1 MPVKRF
7 LITTAAVMLASTAAF
22 ASPVAAE
29 APHNPE
35 TPAKTGEQTDKT
47 ASDLPGKAEIE
58 ALLTAFDVPGLA
70 IATLTG
76 CSVDGGAGY
85 GLANLETGAPV
96 TAETAFEAASLS
108 KPVFAYLVMQL
119 VDEGVIDL
127 DQPIAGAF
135 PYPRIR
141 DQEAYG
147 KITPRMVLV
156 HRTGLPNWV
165 GDSDDLDRDDPLAFK
180 TPPGSAYAYSG
191 EAFEMLRAFVEQE
204 TGKSLDALFKEHLG
218 AVMPNS
224 TFAPPLPD
232 GAAPSRAYRSARD
245 PESGRGL
252 TNLQDRGGAAGGLVT
267 TANDY
272 ARFVSRV
279 CSGAGLS
286 PASHAAMLEAQSP
299 APADEYPA
307 PTSWALGWG
316 VMSLGPE
323 TIVFHGGNNDEYR
336 SLAGFLPETGEGFV
350 FLANGRNGGDMI
362 NAIIE
367 DLQ

>member
-1 MPVKRF
+1 MM
-7 LITTAAVMLASTAAF
+7 LTAATAF
-22 ASPVAAE
+22 AGAAAAGAPHGPAKAAE
-29 APHNPE
+29 TRPQADE
-35 TPAKTGEQTDKT
+35 T
-47 ASDLPGKAEIE
+47 ASALPARTDIE

-70 IATLTG
+70 IATLTE
-76 CSVDGGAGY
+76 CSVDGGVGY
-85 GLANLETGAPV
+85 GVANLETGAPV

-147 KITPRMVLV
+147 KITPRMVLI

-267 TANDY
+267 TVNDY

-286 PASHAAMLEAQSP
+286 PASHAAMLKAQSP

-336 SLAGFLPETGEGFV
+336 SLAGFLPETGEGFI

-362 NAIIE
+362 DALIE
-367 DLQ
+367 ELQ